1 MKITGKKTVVLCT
14 VISLIAFGSCQMF
27 TTSLGKGFARDQTK
41 QLEKASSGDLATTL
55 ATATDS
61 DTSRAILEVL
71 ADKPDAEIE
80 ALSNEQKATV
90 LNTALDAT
98 VSIQDLKDQALALLK
113 QGESGKGEETST
125 KDIIK
130 SICNA
135 VNAVD
140 TGAIVTI
147 LNGDI
152 SNVDSGALANASLAL
167 VAQVAKATDVTQV
180 MENFETKNAD
190 IDTILTNAKDNPT
203 ANATAIPAV
212 VEAILGADASE
223 ASKDNLTAAINTM
236 AELNKRAGAGEEVM
250 VLGVLDIG
258 ELLNSLQGK

>member
-98 VSIQDLKDQALALLK
+98 VSIQDLKDQARALLE
-113 QGESGKGEETST
+113 QGESGEDEETST
-125 KDIIK
+125 EDIIK

-147 LNGDI
+147 LNGNI

-167 VAQVAKATDVTQV
+167 IAQVAKATDVTQV
-180 MENFETKNAD
+180 LDNMANNTVLDFTDSGSITKEVVTNILGGPDATEETKA
-190 IDTILTNAKDNPT
+190 
-203 ANATAIPAV
+203 
-212 VEAILGADASE
+212 
-223 ASKDNLTAAINTM
+223 NLTAALYTM
-236 AELNKRAGAGEEVM
+236 VELNTRAANEKIK
-250 VLGVLDIG
+250 VLGILDISD
-258 ELLNSLQGK
+258 LLNSLNQAEQGGNQ